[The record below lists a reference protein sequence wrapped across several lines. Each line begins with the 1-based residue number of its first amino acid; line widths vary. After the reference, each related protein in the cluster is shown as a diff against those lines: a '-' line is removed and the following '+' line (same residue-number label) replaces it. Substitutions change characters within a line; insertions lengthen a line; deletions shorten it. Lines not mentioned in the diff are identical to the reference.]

1 MVSEPSKQSMAWME
15 TDYSK
20 HTHFRWK
27 IKWRLEH
34 LAVALGIMGETD
46 PLTFSPPKANL
57 IWRDFTFMHFALKI
71 NLGREIG
78 VEINFSQVFVQGAKV
93 ITHNRGTTNGVL
105 HVINRILSPP
115 AGDVQQVLKADL
127 NLAMFSKLLRNS
139 NLNVTNVTVFAPT
152 DEAFKAIPRDRL
164 DRLLNS
170 EKCLEVRMRVCIL

>member
-1 MVSEPSKQSMAWME
+1 
-15 TDYSK
+15 
-20 HTHFRWK
+20 
-27 IKWRLEH
+27 
-34 LAVALGIMGETD
+34 
-46 PLTFSPPKANL
+46 
-57 IWRDFTFMHFALKI
+57 MHFALKI

-78 VEINFSQVFVQGAKV
+78 VEMNFSQVFVQGAKV